1 MVGTLD
7 DKEKGRNGDAA
18 IIRWSGIE
26 PQILQL
32 THSVA
37 KGNRLWVGD
46 IP

>member
-18 IIRWSGIE
+18 IIRWSEIE

-32 THSVA
+32 AQSA
-37 KGNRLWVGD
+37 QRGER
-46 IP
+46 

>member
-7 DKEKGRNGDAA
+7 DKEKGRNGDAV

-32 THSVA
+32 TQSA
-37 KGNRLWVGD
+37 QRGER
-46 IP
+46 